1 MSEGSSRYRPTQSA
15 KFNPNVQISVLACSI
30 LKICVNRSLSSLSD
44 FTALVMEKLQ
54 SIDKGSHD
62 MVRLRRNLH
71 FCPLLS
77 DVQNFPDKRYFV
89 DALVIHALGLDT
101 ESITGEASEIPA
113 SVQNRVLQDC
123 GLDLREAT
131 RLLRAHFERSD
142 VLIRRDDVST
152 VKSDIFSYTLH
163 GRVLALFSRHHA
175 EFTVQFKTFWDYLA
189 NHKNIEVLRSMNE
202 RAALS
207 PEQRSAI
214 AEAKKNSLA
223 ASPEKRQASAEQK
236 KKY

>member
-1 MSEGSSRYRPTQSA
+1 VSR
-15 KFNPNVQISVLACSI
+15 C
-30 LKICVNRSLSSLSD
+30 LSSLSD
-44 FTALVMEKLQ
+44 FTALVLEKLQ

-77 DVQNFPDKRYFV
+77 DVQNFPDKRYFI
-89 DALVIHALGLDT
+89 DDLVIHALELDT
-101 ESITGEASEIPA
+101 ESITGEELEIPA

-123 GLDLREAT
+123 GLDLQEAT

-142 VLIRRDDVST
+142 VLIRRDDIST

-175 EFTVQFKTFWDYLA
+175 QFTVQFKTFWDYLA
-189 NHKNIEVLRSMNE
+189 NHKNIDALSRMNK
-202 RAALS
+202 RAALCS
-207 PEQRSAI
+207 VLPSARACCPCRSRKEPLSKSRQTPGQGGAK
-214 AEAKKNSLA
+214 EAVRRRHAK
-223 ASPEKRQASAEQK
+223 
-236 KKY
+236 